1 MATIR
6 KRGEYQWEAQVRKKG
21 YPSQTKTFKNKAD
34 AERWARQ
41 VETEM
46 DRGVFVSRFEAERM
60 TLDDLID
67 RYTKEILPSK
77 KGARQ
82 DKSRMCRLSEEFGKY
97 SLMAIMPSA
106 VAAYR
111 DKRLKQV
118 SGQTVIHELT
128 MLTRL
133 YTAAI
138 KDFGIAVPSGIPTDS
153 INFPPTPKGR
163 DRRLL
168 PGEEKRIFDHLGTI
182 RNRYVKPVAQLALET
197 AMRRG
202 ELLALRWQHV
212 DLTRRVVH
220 LPSTKNGESRNVPLS
235 TTAVAVLKGFS
246 RAITGP
252 VFPLSETALVTA
264 WERAIE
270 KCRAAYVEEQLAAG
284 KPEEIVA
291 ADPMLVDLRFHD
303 LRHEATSR
311 LAEKLPNLIELASV
325 TGHKDLRMLKRYY
338 HPRAEDLALKLG

>member
-1 MATIR
+1 MATLR

-21 YPSQTKTFKNKAD
+21 YPSQTKTFNNKAD

-46 DRGVFVSRFEAERM
+46 DRGMFVSRSEAERM
-60 TLDDLID
+60 TLHELIE

-82 DKSRMCRLSEEFGKY
+82 DESRMRGLDEEFGKY
-97 SLMAIMPSA
+97 SLVAILPSA
-106 VAAYR
+106 IAAFR
-111 DKRLKQV
+111 DRRLKEA
-118 SGQTVIHELT
+118 SDQTVIHELT

-138 KDFGIAVPSGIPTDS
+138 KDFGIAIPGGIPTDS

-163 DRRLL
+163 NRRLL
-168 PGEEKRIFDHLGTI
+168 PGEEKRIFDHLEGI
-182 RNRYVKPVAQLALET
+182 RNNYVKPIAQLALAT

-202 ELLALRWQHV
+202 ELLALRWEFV
-212 DLTRRVVH
+212 DFAKSYAH
-220 LPSTKNGESRNVPLS
+220 LPNTKNGESRNVPLS
-235 TTAVAVLKGFS
+235 SIAVGVLKS
-246 RAITGP
+246 LPRAISGR
-252 VFPLSETALVTA
+252 VFALSETALVTA

-270 KCRAAYVEEQLAAG
+270 KCRAAYKVEQREAG
-284 KPEEIVA
+284 FSDEDIA
-291 ADPMLVDLRFHD
+291 ADPTLVDLRFHD

-338 HPRAEDLALKLG
+338 HPRAEDLARKLG